1 MPLDEV
7 ISTIEL
13 ERRPSRPP
21 DYQAESEAL
30 AGLMEALAQATER
43 GGADSL
49 LQTLAE
55 TALRLCR
62 AHSAGVSLLD
72 QEGGAWVFRW
82 RGAAGVWAKFLGG
95 SMPRDMSPCGVV
107 LDRDRP
113 LLMSYPERHFRY
125 EGEAPPLAEVLLIP
139 FHHGGTAVGTVWL
152 IAHDETRRF
161 DAEDLRLMTR
171 LSRFAATAFHLLL
184 AQERTSRLVAEA
196 ARGAGLAAALEE
208 GRRAAEA
215 LRDADRRKNEF
226 LAMLAHELR
235 NPLAAMHNAVNV
247 LRLPD
252 APPDV
257 SASMSGMLERQV
269 RQMARLVDDLLDVS
283 RITRGTIELRRQTV
297 DLVPVL
303 NQAVEDIRALAGSLD
318 HQLLVTI
325 PAEPIF
331 IDGDPARLTQTIGN
345 LLNNGCKFMNPGG
358 ALSLSLERD
367 GDQAVIRVRDRGIG
381 LRSDQISR
389 IFDMFMQVN
398 TSLERPVS
406 GLGIGLTL
414 VRNLVEL
421 HGGSVEA
428 RSEGLGF
435 GSEFVVRL
443 PVVEVTTRSAAAATR
458 HTAEAARH
466 AAEAEPARGP
476 ADSRRPAEPVPA
488 VSRRV
493 LIVDDNHDVAVSLAT
508 ALETKGHEVHVARD
522 GVEALE
528 AAARTRPDLVL
539 LDIGLPRLNGYD
551 TCRRIRERPWGRHL
565 TLVAVTGWGQD
576 TDRRLSQEAGFD
588 DHLVK
593 PVDDTALGKLLL
605 TCPKQSD
612 GRDS

>member
-1 MPLDEV
+1 MPLDEI

-21 DYQAESEAL
+21 DHRAESEAL
-30 AGLMEALAQATER
+30 AGLMEALAEATER

-49 LQTLAE
+49 LQTLSE
-55 TALRLCR
+55 TALGLCR

-72 QEGGAWVFRW
+72 EEGGAGVFRW

-113 LLMSYPERHFRY
+113 LLMSYPERHFLY
-125 EGEAPPLAEVLLIP
+125 EGEAPPLTEVLLVP
-139 FHHGGTAVGTVWL
+139 FHHEGKAVGTVWL

-184 AQERTSRLVAEA
+184 AQERTSMLTAQT
-196 ARGAGLAAALEE
+196 ARDAGLAAALEE

-247 LRLPD
+247 LRLSGTR
-252 APPDV
+252 PDV

-283 RITRGTIELRRQTV
+283 RITRGKIELRRQTI
-297 DLVPVL
+297 DLVSVL
-303 NQAVEDIRALAGSLD
+303 NQAVEDVRALAATLD
-318 HQLLVTI
+318 HELMVTS
-325 PAEPIF
+325 PAQPIF

-358 ALSLSLERD
+358 VLALSLGRE
-367 GDQAVIRVRDRGIG
+367 GNQAVIRVRDRGIG
-381 LRSDQISR
+381 LAADQIPR

-398 TSLERPVS
+398 TSLERSVS

-414 VRNLVEL
+414 VKNLVEL

-428 RSEGLGF
+428 RSEGMGL
-435 GSEFVVRL
+435 GSEFIVRL
-443 PVVEVTTRSAAAATR
+443 PVVEVGTRPQVTKRSEVTMR
-458 HTAEAARH
+458 LVSTA
-466 AAEAEPARGP
+466 
-476 ADSRRPAEPVPA
+476 
-488 VSRRV
+488 SRRV
-493 LIVDDNHDVAVSLAT
+493 LIVDDNNDVAVSLAT
-508 ALETKGHEVHVARD
+508 ALRTKGHEVHIARD

-528 AAARTRPDLVL
+528 AAARIRPDLVL

-551 TCRRIRERPWGRHL
+551 TCRRIREQPWGRQL

-576 TDRRLSQEAGFD
+576 TDRRLSSEAGFD
-588 DHLVK
+588 DHMVK
-593 PVDDTALGKLLL
+593 PVDDTALGRLLQS
-605 TCPKQSD
+605 CPKRSD
-612 GRDS
+612 WRAS

>member
-1 MPLDEV
+1 LTHPEPSRVPLDE
-7 ISTIEL
+7 IINTIEL

-21 DYQAESEAL
+21 DYRSESEAL
-30 AGLMEALAQATER
+30 AGLMAALAEATER

-49 LQTLAE
+49 PQTLSE
-55 TALRLCR
+55 TALGLCR

-72 QEGGAWVFRW
+72 QEGGAGIFRW

-113 LLMSYPERHFRY
+113 LLMSYPERHFLY
-125 EGEAPPLAEVLLIP
+125 EGEAQPIAEALLVP
-139 FHHGGTAVGTVWL
+139 FHHEGKAVGTVWI

-184 AQERTSRLVAEA
+184 AQERTSRLTVQA
-196 ARGAGLAAALEE
+196 ARDAGLAAALEE

-215 LRDADRRKNEF
+215 LREADRRKNEF

-235 NPLAAMHNAVNV
+235 NPLAAMHNAVGV
-247 LRLPD
+247 LRLAG
-252 APPDV
+252 APPEV
-257 SASMSGMLERQV
+257 SASMSGVLERQV

-283 RITRGTIELRRQTV
+283 RITRGRIDLRRQTI
-297 DLVPVL
+297 DLVPIL
-303 NQAVEDIRALAGSLD
+303 RQAVEDVRAFAGSLD

-325 PAEPIF
+325 PTQPVL

-345 LLNNGCKFMNPGG
+345 LLNNGCKFMDRGG
-358 ALSLSLERD
+358 TLALSLERN
-367 GDQAVIRVRDRGIG
+367 GNQAVIRVRDRGIG
-381 LRSDQISR
+381 IGADQLPR

-398 TSLERPVS
+398 TSLERSVS

-414 VRNLVEL
+414 VKNLVEQ

-428 RSEGLGF
+428 RSEGVGL
-435 GSEFVVRL
+435 GSEFIVRL
-443 PVVEVTTRSAAAATR
+443 PVVEVAAQPEVATR
-458 HTAEAARH
+458 PAIPRRAP
-466 AAEAEPARGP
+466 EPA
-476 ADSRRPAEPVPA
+476 SA

-493 LIVDDNHDVAVSLAT
+493 LIVDDNNDVAVSLAT
-508 ALETKGHEVHVARD
+508 ALQTKGHEVHVARD

-528 AAARTRPDLVL
+528 TAASIRPDLVL

-551 TCRRIRERPWGRHL
+551 TCRRIREQPWGRRL

-576 TDRRLSQEAGFD
+576 TDRRLSKDAGFD

-593 PVDDTALGKLLL
+593 PVDDTALGRLLL
-605 TCPKQSD
+605 SCPKHSD
-612 GRDS
+612 

>member
-1 MPLDEV
+1 MPLDEI

-21 DYQAESEAL
+21 DYRAESEAL
-30 AGLMEALAQATER
+30 AGLMEALAGATE
-43 GGADSL
+43 GVGADSL
-49 LQTLAE
+49 LQTLSE
-55 TALRLCR
+55 TALSLCR

-72 QEGGAWVFRW
+72 EEGGGVFRW
-82 RGAAGVWAKFLGG
+82 HGAAGVWAKFLGG

-113 LLMSYPERHFRY
+113 LLMSYPERHFLY
-125 EGEAPPLAEVLLIP
+125 EGEAPPLTEVLLIP
-139 FHHGGTAVGTVWL
+139 FHHEGKAVGTVWI

-184 AQERTSRLVAEA
+184 AQERTSMLVAQA
-196 ARGAGLAAALEE
+196 ARDAGLADALEE

-215 LRDADRRKNEF
+215 LHDADRRKNEF

-247 LRLPD
+247 LRLPG

-257 SASMSGMLERQV
+257 SASMSGVLERQV

-283 RITRGTIELRRQTV
+283 RITRGTIDLRRQTV
-297 DLVPVL
+297 DLVPIL
-303 NQAVEDIRALAGSLD
+303 NRAVEDIRALAGSLE
-318 HQLLVTI
+318 HELMLSL
-325 PAEPIF
+325 PAQPIL

-345 LLNNGCKFMNPGG
+345 LLNNGCKFMKPGG
-358 ALSLSLERD
+358 VLALSLERE
-367 GDQAVIRVRDRGIG
+367 GSQAVIRVRDRGIG
-381 LRSDQISR
+381 IGADQIPR

-398 TSLERPVS
+398 TSLERSAS

-428 RSEGLGF
+428 RSDGLGL

-443 PVVEVTTRSAAAATR
+443 PVVEVTTRPEVATRPATTPHAAAMP
-458 HTAEAARH
+458 
-466 AAEAEPARGP
+466 PARGT
-476 ADSRRPAEPVPA
+476 ADPRSAADPVSA
-488 VSRRV
+488 VGRRV
-493 LIVDDNHDVAVSLAT
+493 LIVDDNNDVAVSLAT
-508 ALETKGHEVHVARD
+508 ALRTKGHEVHVARD

-528 AAARTRPDLVL
+528 AAARIRPDLVL

-551 TCRRIRERPWGRHL
+551 TCRRIREQPWGRQL

-576 TDRRLSQEAGFD
+576 TDRRLSKEAGFD
-588 DHLVK
+588 DHMVK

-605 TCPKQSD
+605 SCPKHSD
-612 GRDS
+612 WRVS